1 MNLGLENKTAL
12 VCAST
17 SGLGLATARA
27 LAAEGARVII
37 TGRSHA
43 SARETAATIPNA
55 VGIGCDLVAEGGA
68 EELYTAALDA
78 LGGIDILV
86 LNGPGPAPGTAA
98 GTTSEGIKD
107 AISTLVLPQ
116 QKLVQLALPAMR
128 KNSWGRVLSISS
140 TSVQTPI
147 ANLALSNLGRAALAG
162 YLKTLAPE
170 IAADGITVNMLLPGR
185 IATPRA
191 AQIDEA
197 AAQRTGTPVSDVQ
210 AASMATIPA
219 GRYGQPE
226 EFGAAATFL
235 CSAQASYIT
244 GTALRC
250 DGGMTQTL

>member
-1 MNLGLENKTAL
+1 MNLGLKDKTAL

-37 TGRSHA
+37 TGRSQARA
-43 SARETAATIPNA
+43 SEAAATIPNA
-55 VGIGCDLVAEGGA
+55 IGIGCDLVAEGAA
-68 EELYTAALDA
+68 EDLHAAAAAAL
-78 LGGIDILV
+78 GSIDILV

-98 GTTSEGIKD
+98 GTTGDGIKE
-107 AISTLVLPQ
+107 AIATLVIPQ
-116 QKLVQLALPAMR
+116 QKLVQLTLPAMR
-128 KNSWGRVLSISS
+128 ENKWGRVLSISS
-140 TSVQTPI
+140 TSVQSPI

-162 YLKTLAPE
+162 YLKTLARELAP
-170 IAADGITVNMLLPGR
+170 DGITVNMLLPGR

-191 AQIDEA
+191 AQIDQA
-197 AAQRTGTPVSDVQ
+197 AARRTGTPLTEIQ
-210 AASMATIPA
+210 AASKATIPA
-219 GRYGQPE
+219 GRYGEPD

-235 CSAQASYIT
+235 CSTQASYIT

>member
-27 LAAEGARVII
+27 LAAEGVRVII
-37 TGRSHA
+37 TGRSQTRA
-43 SARETAATIPNA
+43 SEAAATIPNA
-55 VGIGCDLVAEGGA
+55 VGIGCDLGAEGGA
-68 EELYTAALDA
+68 DDLYTAAVA
-78 LGGIDILV
+78 AFGGIDILV

-98 GTTSEGIKD
+98 DTISDGIKE

-116 QKLVQLALPAMR
+116 QRLVQLTLPAMR
-128 KNSWGRVLSISS
+128 ENKWGRVLSISS
-140 TSVQTPI
+140 TSVQSPI

-170 IAADGITVNMLLPGR
+170 VASDGITVNMLLPGR

-197 AAQRTGTPVSDVQ
+197 AAERTGTPVADVQ

-219 GRYGQPE
+219 GRYGDPE

>member
-27 LAAEGARVII
+27 LATEGVRVII
-37 TGRSHA
+37 SGRSQVRA
-43 SARETAATIPNA
+43 SETAATIPNA
-55 VGIGCDLVAEGGA
+55 VGIGCDLVAEDGA
-68 EELYTAALDA
+68 EDLHAAAVAAL
-78 LGGIDILV
+78 GTIDILV

-98 GTTSEGIKD
+98 GTTTDGITE

-116 QKLVQLALPAMR
+116 QKLVQLTLPGMR
-128 KNSWGRVLSISS
+128 ENKWGRVLSISS

-170 IAADGITVNMLLPGR
+170 VAPAGITVNMLLPGR

-191 AQIDEA
+191 EQIDEA
-197 AAQRTGTPVSDVQ
+197 AAQRTGFPLSDIQV
-210 AASMATIPA
+210 ASKASIPA
-219 GRYGQPE
+219 GRYGDPE
-226 EFGAAATFL
+226 EFGAVATFL

-250 DGGMTQTL
+250 DGGMTPTL